1 MITTPWIRVLSL
13 LGLLALSAL
22 APAQVGERTNAPRRA
37 GVPVERT
44 DQARVIVRYRAEGAL
59 MREAALAAGRGEPR
73 LAQAA
78 RLSQRHG
85 LPMSDGHAVAP
96 RTQVLHAR
104 GLSSSALVEHL
115 RADPDVEGAWVD
127 ERVRIAAAPNDPRY
141 AGGQTTIT
149 PTSGQWYLR
158 APDSTIVSAINA
170 EAAWDV
176 TPGSA
181 AIVVAVIDTGVRP
194 DHPDLVGKLL
204 PGYDFVSED
213 SAGDFSTANDGNGR
227 DADPSDPGDW
237 VSATE
242 AGTGAF
248 VECPDRSDS
257 SWHGTQTTGLVGAST
272 NNGIGMAGVG
282 RNVRVLP
289 VRALG
294 KCGGYLSDV
303 VAAMYWAAGL
313 AIPAGIPGAAV
324 PSNPN
329 PARIINLS
337 LGSSGACAGSLYES
351 AVADILAAGVTIVAA
366 AGNENGL
373 AAGKPAN
380 CPGVIGVAGLRHS
393 GTKVGYSNVGPELSI
408 AAPAG
413 NCVNLSGQCL
423 YPLLTTTNTGLT
435 TPATHTYS
443 GGGSDASLGTSFSS
457 PLAAGTA
464 GLMLSINSSLTP
476 AQIRR
481 GMMGTARAFPTTG
494 ATAGTMNCQPP
505 SSTEQDECYCT
516 TTTCGA
522 GMMNTSGAVTAAAG
536 LKAWATPASLQMAS
550 GSTTVISSAESWA
563 LPPNQIQT
571 RTWSADPGG
580 VPVTLTPSADGS
592 TVTVTGTTD
601 GTAVIRLT
609 ISDGAGPTA
618 AATTTITISSA
629 VSKGDGGGGGA
640 TSLTW
645 LLGLLL
651 AAAGLRRYDR

>member
-1 MITTPWIRVLSL
+1 
-13 LGLLALSAL
+13 
-22 APAQVGERTNAPRRA
+22 
-37 GVPVERT
+37 
-44 DQARVIVRYRAEGAL
+44 
-59 MREAALAAGRGEPR
+59 
-73 LAQAA
+73 
-78 RLSQRHG
+78 
-85 LPMSDGHAVAP
+85 
-96 RTQVLHAR
+96 
-104 GLSSSALVEHL
+104 
-115 RADPDVEGAWVD
+115 
-127 ERVRIAAAPNDPRY
+127 
-141 AGGQTTIT
+141 
-149 PTSGQWYLR
+149 
-158 APDSTIVSAINA
+158 NA

-213 SAGDFSTANDGNGR
+213 GPGDFTTANDGNGR
-227 DADPSDPGDW
+227 DSDPSDPGDW
-237 VSATE
+237 ISAGENASGPLAGCGVS
-242 AGTGAF
+242 
-248 VECPDRSDS
+248 PS
-257 SWHGTQTTGLVGAST
+257 SWHGTQTAGLTGAAT
-272 NNGIGMAGVG
+272 NNGVGMASVG

-289 VRALG
+289 IRALG
-294 KCGGYLSDV
+294 KCGGFLSDV
-303 VAAMYWAAGL
+303 VAAMRWAAGL
-313 AIPAGIPGAAV
+313 
-324 PSNPN
+324 SNDPVQNQN
-329 PARIINLS
+329 PARVINLS
-337 LGSSGACAGSLYES
+337 LGSSGACASSMYES
-351 AVADILAAGVTIVAA
+351 AVAEILAAGVTIVAA

-423 YPLLTTTNTGLT
+423 FPLLTTTNTGLT
-435 TPATHTYS
+435 TPAANTYS
-443 GGGSDASLGTSFSS
+443 DGSDASLGTSFSS
-457 PLAAGTA
+457 PLAAGAA
-464 GLMLSINSSLTP
+464 GLMLSINSALTP

-481 GMMGTARAFPTTG
+481 GLMGTARAFPTTG
-494 ATAGTMNCQPP
+494 ATSGTASCQPP

-536 LKAWATPASLQMAS
+536 LKAWATPASVQMAS

-618 AATTTITISSA
+618 AATTTITISSS

-651 AAAGLRRYDR
+651 AAAGLRRCDR

>member
-44 DQARVIVRYRAEGAL
+44 DQARVIVRYRAEGVL

-104 GLSSSALVEHL
+104 GLSSSALVERL

-213 SAGDFSTANDGNGR
+213 SPGDFTSANDGNGR
-227 DADPSDPGDW
+227 DNDPSDPGDW
-237 VSATE
+237 ISAAE
-242 AGTGAF
+242 NASGPLAGCG
-248 VECPDRSDS
+248 ESPS
-257 SWHGTQTTGLVGAST
+257 SWHGTQTSGLVGAAT
-272 NNGIGMAGVG
+272 NNAIGMAGAG
-282 RNVRVLP
+282 RNVRIVP

-294 KCGGYLSDV
+294 KCGGFQSDV
-303 VAAMYWAAGL
+303 VAAMRWAGGL
-313 AIPAGIPGAAV
+313 
-324 PSNPN
+324 SNDPVPN
-329 PARIINLS
+329 PYPARVINLS
-337 LGSSGACAGSLYES
+337 LGSPGPCAGQPYES
-351 AVADILAAGVTIVAA
+351 AINELVAAGVHVVVS
-366 AGNENGL
+366 AGNDAGL
-373 AAGKPAN
+373 AASKPAN
-380 CPGVIGVAGLRHS
+380 CSGAIGVAGLRHS
-393 GTKVGYSNVGPELSI
+393 GTKSLFSSIGPELTI

-413 NCVNLSGQCL
+413 NCVDLTIGQCL
-423 YPLLTTTNTGLT
+423 YPMLTTTNVGTT
-435 TPATHTYS
+435 TPA
-443 GGGSDASLGTSFSS
+443 ASAYTDGFDITFGTSFSA
-457 PLAAGTA
+457 PLVAGA
-464 GLMLSINSSLTP
+464 VALMVSTNPSLTP
-476 AQIRR
+476 AQVRALLR
-481 GMMGTARAFPTTG
+481 STARPFPTTG
-494 ATAGTMNCQPP
+494 GTPGTLTCRAPDN
-505 SSTEQDECYCT
+505 TEQDECYCT
-516 TTTCGA
+516 STTCGA
-522 GMMNTSGAVTAAAG
+522 GMLNAAAAVQQAAATRATTA
-536 LKAWATPASLQMAS
+536 LAFATPIAPEP
-550 GSTTVISSAESWA
+550 GA
-563 LPPNQIQT
+563 L
-571 RTWSADPGG
+571 
-580 VPVTLTPSADGS
+580 VVLDGS
-592 TVTVTGTTD
+592 TSVAAPSRTIASYEWSTVSSGGIATLQQPTNAATVNVATSGGGTFTMRLKVTDSSGAQASTDISVTV
-601 GTAVIRLT
+601 
-609 ISDGAGPTA
+609 A
-618 AATTTITISSA
+618 AATAPSS
-629 VSKGDGGGGGA
+629 GGGGGA
-640 TSLTW
+640 MSLTW

-651 AAAGLRRYDR
+651 AAAALRRRA